1 MALLQPLPAA
11 LEEAAM
17 KLERTSMVSETQLSL
32 LLKEEEREI
41 YSLWVHSE
49 RSCVC
54 FNVTKNY
61 TEESILFAFVESC
74 TKTGYHC

>member
-41 YSLWVHSE
+41 YT
-49 RSCVC
+49 VC
-54 FNVTKNY
+54 GSIVNV
-61 TEESILFAFVESC
+61 LVCALM
-74 TKTGYHC
+74 